1 MLIPLLLLTCLAGQ
15 QVPEQY
21 RLRTQGPPPAAFQQG
36 ESERLASLRARQPDS
51 SAAIRDWYYRTATQV
66 TGFLHSG
73 KVLYNDPVSR
83 YLEKVMDS
91 LLVAEPE
98 LRKNLQVFT
107 ILDGSPN
114 ASVTPDGLVLV
125 NLGLLARVETEAE
138 LAFVLSHEM
147 SHFARNHGLRRI
159 AGQADRQLED
169 SPLANDLYNQA
180 QEREADQA
188 GFTRLLRSRYSPRAA
203 LDVFASLSGSF
214 PSRALDLAWLA
225 PQGAALP
232 ICGGASAEQD
242 LPSTLGSH
250 PLPES
255 RRNALF
261 MLAGQTDTT
270 GTSHFLV
277 GKSQFFHYRL
287 AARYYIT
294 RLALQERRYEE
305 AITLAYNLWREDPG
319 QRFSMQVATRALYGL
334 SAYADAGRLYEV
346 HFPPKQQSMARLS
359 CLIERLKPRELN
371 AFAMQRFWQLYRE
384 GDSSA
389 LVWMRDLAKKL
400 GGNHR
405 ATPEVLAPPNSLAAS
420 WLAAPFS
427 DSSIMEEMKQY
438 TRMGWEKDSVSA
450 TDQVYHKIVLVAPEY
465 QHIDARKNRYPSLEK
480 GELRRKAFLH
490 NLDVQLHK
498 LGFETIRLQSADDD
512 QYQQFI
518 WLQQWEKEKRLHG
531 SVPVL
536 VSQQE
541 FQQVLREAYQTPLF
555 LWAGLVAETDSK
567 KNKLLRLVAGLPIL
581 PYTIV
586 STCSPKH
593 HTVLYTLSYRLDT
606 GEAFVHGSKAIPRAD
621 RHDVVSAALFD
632 LLIQLPH

>member
-1 MLIPLLLLTCLAGQ
+1 MPILLLTSLAGQ
-15 QVPEQY
+15 PLPEQY
-21 RLRTQGPPPAAFQQG
+21 RLETRGPSPDAFQQQAF
-36 ESERLASLRARQPDS
+36 ERLALLRARQADS
-51 SAAIRDWYYRTATQV
+51 SNAITDWYYRTATQV
-66 TGFLHSG
+66 TSFLHSG
-73 KVLYNDPVSR
+73 KVLYNDPVSH
-83 YLEKVMDS
+83 YFEKVMDS

-98 LRKNLQVFT
+98 LRRELQVFT

-138 LAFVLSHEM
+138 LAFVLSHEV

-203 LDVFASLSGSF
+203 LDVFSSLSGSF
-214 PSRALDLAWLA
+214 PSRPLDLAWLA

-232 ICGGASAEQD
+232 VCGGASAEQE

-261 MLAGQTDTT
+261 TLAGQTDTT

-277 GKSQFFHYRL
+277 GKTLFFQYRRT
-287 AARYYIT
+287 ARYYIT

-305 AITLAYNLWREDPG
+305 AITLAYNLWREEPE
-319 QRFSMQVATRALYGL
+319 QLFSLQIAARAIYGL

-346 HFPPKQQSMARLS
+346 HFPPKEQYMARLS

-371 AFAMQRFWQLYRE
+371 AFALQRFWQLYRA
-384 GDSSA
+384 GDNSA
-389 LVWMRDLAKKL
+389 EIWMQDLAKKL

-420 WLAAPFS
+420 WLQPVFS
-427 DSSIMEEMKQY
+427 DSSIAEDVKRY
-438 TRMGWEKDSVSA
+438 TRLGWENDSTVR
-450 TDQVYHKIVLVAPEY
+450 TDSLVRKIMLVAPDY
-465 QHIDARKNRYPSLEK
+465 QQIDARKNRFPKLEK
-480 GELRRKAFLH
+480 TEIRREAFYQ
-490 NLDVQLHK
+490 NLDHQLKK
-498 LGFETIRLQSADDD
+498 LGYEVEQLQSFDA
-512 QYQQFI
+512 QHYQQFI
-518 WLQQWEKEKRLHG
+518 WLQQWEKEKRQHG
-531 SVPVL
+531 TLPIL

-541 FQQVLREAYQTPLF
+541 FQQELVEEFQTPLF
-555 LWAGLVAETDSK
+555 LWAGLVAETDRK
-567 KNKLLRLVAGLPIL
+567 NNKLLRLVVGLPIL
-581 PYTIV
+581 PYTIF
-586 STCSPKH
+586 STFSPKH
-593 HTVLYTLSYRLDT
+593 NTVLYTLSYRLDT
-606 GEAFVHGSKAIPRAD
+606 GDAFVHGSKAIPRAD